1 MAMSRFEE
9 ILQAIING
17 EECDLTPQ
25 SRAEVLLLALLDMI
39 RSGAG
44 GGGGSVNLSDYYKKP
59 QVDALLAAK
68 ADSTDLD
75 DYYMKTQTYSQSEVD
90 TALADKVDST
100 ELANYYEKTETY
112 SQSEIDNK
120 VADYTKTVDLADIA
134 TSGSYNDLADKPT
147 IPSKVSELENDSN
160 YLSSIPE
167 EYVTDTE
174 LEAKGYLT
182 EHQDISGKVDK
193 VEGKSLISDA
203 EITRLA
209 TVDNYDDTG
218 IRAELAKKADT
229 TSIPSKVSE
238 LTNDSNYQTAE
249 QVNST
254 VTTEIAK
261 VVADA
266 PESLN
271 TLKEMSDWIAGHEDD
286 ASAMNSAISDNKTA
300 ITALQTGKADASD
313 LTAHIDDTDIHVTA
327 ENKATWNTVSD
338 KVDKE
343 DGKGL
348 SANDYTNEEK
358 ALVGTIEDKINKNSI
373 ATTLDDTV
381 TDEQVASALSMKTEL
396 DKKIDKTSIVTELSD
411 ASTDDEVVGA
421 LTAYNEL
428 QKLESSNKE
437 QFATASGDSI
447 TVNDSVDG
455 KLVELGIKGNSV
467 QKTYRGVNLLNYNWI
482 PTNTNN
488 GVTITNNGDNSWTF
502 SGSITDNTKA
512 FELSGTRFAKDTS
525 PKEFHKVGYY
535 TMSIK
540 GITLAD
546 DNQYAYA
553 TFYYNG
559 KAYYNLL
566 KNSTTVR
573 ITEEM
578 LAYDDF
584 HVMTIG
590 FYIAA
595 GSTLKTGTVSV
606 QIEYSETATEFEP
619 YVGGIPAPN
628 PLYPQEIN
636 SVGDDGSLVIKSR
649 GKNMIPF
656 PYYDGMSLVT
666 NGITFTANEDGSV
679 TANGTAIGN
688 AYFRFAN
695 KNMYSLENGKTYAIS
710 RGKTKVI
717 CMYAQNSSGDFVV
730 LKVGESVKFT
740 CNDTWR
746 YIGCYVPK
754 DTTVTNETIY
764 PMLVEV
770 NEDGTYPTEYEPY
783 KSSTTTIPLSEPL
796 RAIGDIKDEITYQ
809 DGKWG
814 VLRRIKKLVADTPT
828 KINPS
833 EALVGTTYDILAIFG
848 IETQDSYN
856 VVNKTSDMSKHIFRN
871 FQSINVWNKDECGA
885 FISWSGS
892 ASARLS
898 SSICGST
905 LDEVKAYFKN
915 NPLTG
920 IYVLATPVFEP
931 FADQTLP
938 YLSTYDR
945 VTNISNDD
953 ALSAEMTVKYPTTD
967 ASGAGSR
974 NESRIADI
982 ESAVGST
989 DISTIGDGTVTGAI
1003 STVNSN
1009 LGGLTFS
1016 ASGTTLSI
1024 TNGTNTWTLEAN
1036 S

>member
-1 MAMSRFEE
+1 MTPEQVFGKLNKDIKGLTSGVAS
-9 ILQAIING
+9 ASVSGSSIIFTMN
-17 EECDLTPQ
+17 D
-25 SRAEVLLLALLDMI
+25 
-39 RSGAG
+39 
-44 GGGGSVNLSDYYKKP
+44 GS
-59 QVDALLAAK
+59 
-68 ADSTDLD
+68 
-75 DYYMKTQTYSQSEVD
+75 TQTITFPQPKDGASIVAVSTNENNQFVFSMSDGTEIVGGEVP
-90 TALADKVDST
+90 ASSGVSKEYVDS
-100 ELANYYEKTETY
+100 ELSKKANN
-112 SQSEIDNK
+112 S
-120 VADYTKTVDLADIA
+120 DI
-134 TSGSYNDLADKPT
+134 PT
-147 IPSKVSELENDSN
+147 KVSGL
-160 YLSSIPE
+160 
-167 EYVTDTE
+167 
-174 LEAKGYLT
+174 
-182 EHQDISGKVDK
+182 Q
-193 VEGKSLISDA
+193 
-203 EITRLA
+203 
-209 TVDNYDDTG
+209 
-218 IRAELAKKADT
+218 
-229 TSIPSKVSE
+229 
-238 LTNDSNYQTAE
+238 NDSNYQTDTDVATALTPYAKSADVTKEITNKVAE
-249 QVNST
+249 
-254 VTTEIAK
+254 II
-261 VVADA
+261 ADA
-266 PESLN
+266 PEDFN
-271 TLKEMSDWIAGHEDD
+271 TLKEMSDWISNHEND

-300 ITALQTGKADASD
+300 ITALQTGKADKSEIPTTVAELTDSADYAKTADVNDSISALQNGKADASD
-313 LTAHIDDTDIHVTA
+313 LTAHTDDTDIHVTA

-358 ALVGTIEDKINKNSI
+358 ALVGTIEDKINKTSI
-373 ATTLDDTV
+373 VTALDDTV
-381 TDEQVASALSMKTEL
+381 TDEQVASALLTKTEL

-437 QFATASGDSI
+437 QFSTASGDYI

-455 KLVELGIKGNSV
+455 NIIELKLYGKSE
-467 QKTYRGVNLLNYNWI
+467 QKQYSGKNLLNPDWI
-482 PTNTNN
+482 PTKTDN

-502 SGSITDNTKA
+502 SGSIADNTKA
-512 FELSGTRFAKDTS
+512 FELSGTRFTKDTS

-535 TMSIK
+535 TMSVK

-546 DNQYAYA
+546 DNQYAYV

-584 HVMTIG
+584 HVSTIG

-628 PLYPQEIN
+628 PLYPQAIN
-636 SVGDDGSLVIKSR
+636 SVGDDRSIVVKSR

-656 PYYDGMSLVT
+656 PYYDGMSSVI

-710 RGKTKVI
+710 RGKTKDI

-730 LKVGESVKFT
+730 LKVDESAKFT

-770 NEDGTYPTEYEPY
+770 NEDGTYSTEYEPY

-833 EALVGTTYDILAIFG
+833 GALIGTTYDILANFG
-848 IETQDSYN
+848 FEAQDSYN
-856 VVNKTSDMSKHIFRN
+856 VVNKISDMSKHIFRN

-892 ASARLS
+892 TSARLS

-915 NPLTG
+915 NPLIG
-920 IYVLATPVFEP
+920 QYVLAVPVFEP
-931 FADQTLP
+931 FEDQTLP
-938 YLSTYDR
+938 YLSTYDG
-945 VTNISNDD
+945 VTKISNDD

-967 ASGAGSR
+967 ASGIGSR

-982 ESAVGST
+982 EETVGST
-989 DISTIGDGTVTGAI
+989 DISDIGDGTVTGAI
-1003 STVNSN
+1003 STVNN
-1009 LGGLTFS
+1009 KLGGLTFS

-1024 TNGTNTWTLEAN
+1024 TDGTNTWTLEAN

>member
-39 RSGAG
+39 QSGAG
-44 GGGGSVNLSDYYKKP
+44 GGGGTVNLSDYYKKP

-75 DYYMKTQTYSQSEVD
+75 DYYMKTQTYPQSEVD
-90 TALADKVDST
+90 TAL
-100 ELANYYEKTETY
+100 
-112 SQSEIDNK
+112 
-120 VADYTKTVDLADIA
+120 
-134 TSGSYNDLADKPT
+134 
-147 IPSKVSELENDSN
+147 
-160 YLSSIPE
+160 
-167 EYVTDTE
+167 
-174 LEAKGYLT
+174 
-182 EHQDISGKVDK
+182 SGKVDK

-300 ITALQTGKADASD
+300 ITALQTGKADASN
-313 LTAHIDDTDIHVTA
+313 LTAHIDDADIHVTA

-358 ALVGTIEDKINKNSI
+358 ALVGTIEDKINKTSI
-373 ATTLDDTV
+373 VTALDDTV
-381 TDEQVASALSMKTEL
+381 TNEQVASALLTKTEL
-396 DKKIDKTSIVTELSD
+396 DKKIDKTLIASELSD

-428 QKLESSNKE
+428 QKIESATKV
-437 QFATASGDSI
+437 QFATAIGDSI

-467 QKTYRGVNLLNYNWI
+467 QQTYRGVNLLNYNWI

-512 FELSGTRFAKDTS
+512 FELSGTRFTKDTS

-590 FYIAA
+590 FYISA

-628 PLYPQEIN
+628 PLYPQAIN
-636 SVGDDGSLVIKSR
+636 SVGDDGSIVVKSR

-656 PYYDGMSLVT
+656 PYYDGMSSVI

-754 DTTVTNETIY
+754 DTTVTDEKIY

-833 EALVGTTYDILAIFG
+833 GALIGTTYDILANF
-848 IETQDSYN
+848 EFEAQDSYN
-856 VVNKTSDMSKHIFRN
+856 VVNKISDMSKHIFIN
-871 FQSINVWNKDECGA
+871 FQSINTWNKDECGA
-885 FISWSGS
+885 FISGSGS
-892 ASARLS
+892 TSARLS

-915 NPLTG
+915 NPLIG
-920 IYVLATPVFEP
+920 QYVLVAPVFEP

-938 YLSTYDR
+938 YLSTYDG

-953 ALSAEMTVKYPTTD
+953 ALSAEITVKYPTTD
-967 ASGAGSR
+967 ASGVGSR

-989 DISTIGDGTVTGAI
+989 DISSIGDGTVTGAI

>member
-17 EECDLTPQ
+17 EECYLTPQ

-90 TALADKVDST
+90 TALAGKVDST

-120 VADYTKTVDLADIA
+120 FADYTKNVDLADIA

-174 LEAKGYLT
+174 LEDKGYLT
-182 EHQDISGKVDK
+182 EHQDISNLVDK
-193 VEGKSLISDA
+193 
-203 EITRLA
+203 T
-209 TVDNYDDTG
+209 
-218 IRAELAKKADT
+218 
-229 TSIPSKVSE
+229 
-238 LTNDSNYQTAE
+238 
-249 QVNST
+249 
-254 VTTEIAK
+254 
-261 VVADA
+261 
-266 PESLN
+266 
-271 TLKEMSDWIAGHEDD
+271 
-286 ASAMNSAISDNKTA
+286 
-300 ITALQTGKADASD
+300 
-313 LTAHIDDTDIHVTA
+313 
-327 ENKATWNTVSD
+327 
-338 KVDKE
+338 
-343 DGKGL
+343 
-348 SANDYTNEEK
+348 
-358 ALVGTIEDKINKNSI
+358 SI
-373 ATTLDDTV
+373 ATALDDTV
-381 TDEQVASALSMKTEL
+381 TNEQVASALLTKTEL

-428 QKLESSNKE
+428 QKLEVANKE

-502 SGSITDNTKA
+502 SGSIADNTKA
-512 FELSGTRFAKDTS
+512 FELSGTRFTKDTS
-525 PKEFHKVGYY
+525 PKEFHKAGYY
-535 TMSIK
+535 TMSVK
-540 GITLAD
+540 GTTLAD
-546 DNQYAYA
+546 DNQYAYV

-559 KAYYNLL
+559 KAYYNPL

-590 FYIAA
+590 FYISA

-628 PLYPQEIN
+628 PLYPQAIN
-636 SVGDDGSLVIKSR
+636 SVGDDGSIVVKSR

-656 PYYDGMSLVT
+656 PYYDGMSSVI

-710 RGKTKVI
+710 RGKTKDI

-730 LKVGESVKFT
+730 LKEDESAKFT

-770 NEDGTYPTEYEPY
+770 NEDGTYSTEYEPY

-814 VLRRIKKLVADTPT
+814 VLRRIKKLVVDTPT
-828 KINPS
+828 KINPNG
-833 EALVGTTYDILAIFG
+833 ALIGTTYDILANF
-848 IETQDSYN
+848 EFEAQDSYN
-856 VVNKTSDMSKHIFRN
+856 VVNKISDMSKHIFRN
-871 FQSINVWNKDECGA
+871 FQSINTWNKDECGA

-892 ASARLS
+892 TSARLS

-915 NPLTG
+915 NPLIG
-920 IYVLATPVFEP
+920 QYVLAVPVFEP

-938 YLSTYDR
+938 YLSTYDGI
-945 VTNISNDD
+945 TNISNDD

-967 ASGAGSR
+967 ASGVGSR

-989 DISTIGDGTVTGAI
+989 DISSIGDGTVTGAI

>member
-1 MAMSRFEE
+1 MSDLPTPNDRVESLLMA
-9 ILQAIING
+9 ILTG
-17 EECDLTPQ
+17 DGSDLPTAKT
-25 SRAEVLLLALLDMI
+25 RTEKLLLAI
-39 RSGAG
+39 YENGSAG
-44 GGGGSVNLSDYYKKP
+44 GGGTGGVTP
-59 QVDALLAAK
+59 AQVKTILLAN
-68 ADSTDLD
+68 T
-75 DYYMKTQTYSQSEVD
+75 D
-90 TALADKVDST
+90 TALNGTSSNPIANKTLVAALAAYVKSAD
-100 ELANYYEKTETY
+100 L
-112 SQSEIDNK
+112 
-120 VADYTKTVDLADIA
+120 
-134 TSGSYNDLADKPT
+134 
-147 IPSKVSELENDSN
+147 
-160 YLSSIPE
+160 SIP
-167 EYVTDTE
+167 T
-174 LEAKGYLT
+174 
-182 EHQDISGKVDK
+182 
-193 VEGKSLISDA
+193 
-203 EITRLA
+203 
-209 TVDNYDDTG
+209 
-218 IRAELAKKADT
+218 
-229 TSIPSKVSE
+229 KVSE
-238 LTNDSNYQTAE
+238 LTNDKKYQTDTDVANTLTPYAKSDDVTAE
-249 QVNST
+249 IIA
-254 VTTEIAK
+254 EIAK

-266 PESLN
+266 PENLN
-271 TLKEMSDWIAGHEDD
+271 TLKEMSDWIAGHEND

-300 ITALQTGKADASD
+300 ITALQTGKADASV
-313 LTAHIDDTDIHVTA
+313 LTAHTDDTDIHVTA
-327 ENKATWNTVSD
+327 DDKTLWNTVED
-338 KVDKE
+338 KVDK
-343 DGKGL
+343 
-348 SANDYTNEEK
+348 T
-358 ALVGTIEDKINKNSI
+358 SI
-373 ATTLDDTV
+373 ATALDDTV
-381 TDEQVASALSMKTEL
+381 TDEQVASALLTKIEL
-396 DKKIDKTSIVTELSD
+396 DKKIDKTSITTELSD

-428 QKLESSNKE
+428 QKLESATRG
-437 QFATASGDSI
+437 QFSTASGDSI

-455 KLVELGIKGNSV
+455 NIIELGIKGNSF
-467 QKTYRGVNLLNYNWI
+467 QQTYRGVNLLNYNWI
-482 PTNTNN
+482 PTNTKY

-502 SGSITDNTKA
+502 SGSIADNTKA
-512 FELSGTRFAKDTS
+512 FELSGTRFTKDTS

-535 TMSIK
+535 TMSVK

-546 DNQYAYA
+546 DNQYAYV

-559 KAYYNLL
+559 KAYYNPL

-584 HVMTIG
+584 HVLAIG

-628 PLYPQEIN
+628 PLYPQAIN
-636 SVGDDGSLVIKSR
+636 SVGDDGSIVVKSR

-656 PYYDGMSLVT
+656 PYYSGMSLVT
-666 NGITFTANEDGSV
+666 NGITFTVNKDGSV
-679 TANGTAIGN
+679 TANGTATDT

-710 RGKTKVI
+710 RGKTKNI

-848 IETQDSYN
+848 IEAQDSYN

-892 ASARLS
+892 TSARLS

-915 NPLTG
+915 NPLIG
-920 IYVLATPVFEP
+920 QYVLAVPVFEP

-938 YLSTYDR
+938 YLSTYDG
-945 VTNISNDD
+945 VTKISNDD

-967 ASGAGSR
+967 ASGVGSR
-974 NESRIADI
+974 NESRIAELAKNGETLTHDVAEI
-982 ESAVGST
+982 KNAL
-989 DISTIGDGTVTGAI
+989 GD
-1003 STVNSN
+1003 
-1009 LGGLTFS
+1009 LTFS
-1016 ASGTTLSI
+1016 VSGTTLSI
-1024 TNGTNTWTLEAN
+1024 TDGTNTWTLEAN

>member
-39 RSGAG
+39 QSGAG
-44 GGGGSVNLSDYYKKP
+44 GGGGTVNLSDYYKKP

-112 SQSEIDNK
+112 SQSEVDNK

-313 LTAHIDDTDIHVTA
+313 LTAHTDDTDIHVTA

-373 ATTLDDTV
+373 ATALDDTA
-381 TDEQVASALSMKTEL
+381 TDEQVASALLTKTEL
-396 DKKIDKTSIVTELSD
+396 DKKINKTSIVTELSD

-437 QFATASGDSI
+437 QFSTASGDYI

-455 KLVELGIKGNSV
+455 NIIELSIKGNSF
-467 QKTYRGVNLLNYNWI
+467 QQTYSGKNLLNA
-482 PTNTNN
+482 TLETTTQN
-488 GVTITNNGDNSWTF
+488 GVTCTNNGDGTYTLNGTATDLCTF
-502 SGSITDNTKA
+502 RSNTDIFIKKGTYKFVGTPPNISGVSIGGSIYDYVPYEGTVITLDNDVT
-512 FELSGTRFAKDTS
+512 G
-525 PKEFHKVGYY
+525 
-535 TMSIK
+535 
-540 GITLAD
+540 GITIVV
-546 DNQYAYA
+546 Q
-553 TFYYNG
+553 NG
-559 KAYYNLL
+559 AKCVNAVFKPMITTDL
-566 KNSTTVR
+566 STT
-573 ITEEM
+573 
-578 LAYDDF
+578 YDD
-584 HVMTIG
+584 
-590 FYIAA
+590 
-595 GSTLKTGTVSV
+595 
-606 QIEYSETATEFEP
+606 FEP

-628 PLYPQEIN
+628 PLYPQTIN

-656 PYYDGMSLVT
+656 PYYSGMSLVT

-679 TANGTAIGN
+679 TANGTATSN

-783 KSSTTTIPLSEPL
+783 KSSTTTIPLSDPL
-796 RAIGDIKDEITYQ
+796 RAIGDVKDEITYQ

-814 VLRRIKKLVADTPT
+814 VLRRIKKLVADTP
-828 KINPS
+828 IELNPS
-833 EALVGTTYDILAIFG
+833 GSITGIAYDILVSFG
-848 IETQDSYN
+848 TINSDSYN
-856 VVNKTSDMSKHIFRN
+856 VVNNTSDVSKHVFYN
-871 FQSINVWNKDECGA
+871 YQSKNVWSADECGA

-892 ASARLS
+892 TSARLS

-915 NPLTG
+915 NPLIG
-920 IYVLATPVFEP
+920 QYVLAVPVFEP

-938 YLSTYDR
+938 YLSTYDG

-953 ALSAEMTVKYPTTD
+953 ELSAEMTVKYPTTD
-967 ASGAGSR
+967 ASGIGSR

-982 ESAVGST
+982 EGTVGST